1 MEAAQYSDKSTFSL
15 LRVKDLRTQF
25 FTDDGVVT
33 AVDGV
38 SFDIAPREVLG
49 LVGES
54 GCGKSVSSLSVMRL
68 VSSPGKIT
76 GGNILW
82 KDRDLL
88 QVSEKEMCKIRG
100 NDIAM
105 IFQEP
110 MTSLDPLY
118 TIGNQIGEALALHQN
133 LHGKAARAKAIEAL
147 QAVGIREAERRI
159 DSYPHQLSGGQR
171 QRVMIA
177 IALSCNPQLLI
188 ADEPTTALDVTIQ
201 AKIIDLLKQLREER
215 SMAMLLITHNMGL
228 VAEIC
233 DRVAVMHQGIIVE
246 MADVYSLFEKPRHPY
261 TRDLL
266 RSMPTLRSEPKQ
278 KLATVTWEPT
288 AAQRAHSQLVEAA
301 PGHLV
306 SQWVIEQK

>member
-1 MEAAQYSDKSTFSL
+1 MEAEQNSDKSTFPL
-15 LRVKDLRTQF
+15 LRVKNLETKF

-38 SFDIAPREVLG
+38 SFDVAQKEVLG

-54 GCGKSVSSLSVMRL
+54 GCGKSVTSLSMLRL

-76 GGNILW
+76 GGEIFW
-82 KDRDLL
+82 KGRDLL
-88 QVSEKEMCKIRG
+88 KLPDSEMRKIRG

-133 LHGKAARAKAIEAL
+133 LKGKAARAKAIEAL
-147 QAVGIREAERRI
+147 DAVGIADAAKRI

-177 IALSCNPQLLI
+177 IALSCDPELLI

-201 AKIIDLLKQLREER
+201 AKIIDLLKQLRKER

-233 DRVAVMHQGIIVE
+233 DRVAVMHQGKIVE
-246 MADVYSLFEKPRHPY
+246 MAEVFSLFKNPQHPY

-266 RSMPTLRSEPKQ
+266 RSMPTLQSVPKQ

-288 AAQRAHSQLVEAA
+288 EAQQEQSQLVEAS

-306 SQWVIEQK
+306 SQWVLE

>member
-1 MEAAQYSDKSTFSL
+1 MEAEQNSDKSTFPL
-15 LRVKDLRTQF
+15 LRVKNLETKF

-38 SFDIAPREVLG
+38 SFDVAQKEVLG

-54 GCGKSVSSLSVMRL
+54 GCGKSVTSLSMLRL

-76 GGNILW
+76 GGEIFW
-82 KDRDLL
+82 KGRDLL
-88 QVSEKEMCKIRG
+88 KLPDSEMRKIRG

-147 QAVGIREAERRI
+147 DAVGIADAAKRI

-177 IALSCNPQLLI
+177 IALSCDPELLI

-201 AKIIDLLKQLREER
+201 AKILDLLKQLRKER

-233 DRVAVMHQGIIVE
+233 DRVAVMHQGKIVE
-246 MADVYSLFEKPRHPY
+246 MADVFSLFKNPQHPY

-266 RSMPTLRSEPKQ
+266 RSMPTLQSVPKQ

-288 AAQRAHSQLVEAA
+288 TAQQEQSQLVETT

-306 SQWVIEQK
+306 SQWVLG

>member
-1 MEAAQYSDKSTFSL
+1 MEDNTNNTSPL
-15 LRVKDLRTQF
+15 LRVNNLRTQF

-38 SFDIAPREVLG
+38 SFNVAQKEVLG

-54 GCGKSVSSLSVMRL
+54 GCGKSVTSLSMLRL
-68 VSSPGKIT
+68 VSKPGKIT
-76 GGNILW
+76 GGEIFW
-82 KDRDLL
+82 KGKDLL
-88 QVSEKEMCKIRG
+88 KLPESEMRKIRG
-100 NDIAM
+100 NEMAM

-118 TIGNQIGEALALHQN
+118 TIGNQIGEALELHQN
-133 LHGKAARAKAIEAL
+133 LLGKAARVKAIEAL
-147 QAVGIREAERRI
+147 DAVGIADAAKRI

-177 IALSCNPQLLI
+177 IALSCNPDLLI

-201 AKIIDLLKQLREER
+201 AKILDLLKQLRKER

-233 DRVAVMHQGIIVE
+233 DRVAVMHQGKIVE
-246 MADVYSLFEKPRHPY
+246 MADVFSLFKNPQHPY

-266 RSMPTLRSEPKQ
+266 RSMPTLQSVPKQ
-278 KLATVTWEPT
+278 KLTTVTWEPT
-288 AAQRAHSQLVEAA
+288 EEQQEQSELVEAS

-306 SQWVIEQK
+306 SQWVLG

>member
-306 SQWVIEQK
+306 SQWVIEQE